1 MPSYAPGGGEPPLPP
16 HLDPRGRHRGG
27 RAVGSG
33 AGRIV
38 MTVMTLVS
46 ITLLIL
52 AGYAWYTF
60 RNVNEGVKRI
70 EVQVGVKP
78 SNAVQEYNGKDV
90 NILLVGNDDR
100 SSMTN
105 KEVHELHV
113 GRDGGSLAT
122 DTMMV
127 VHIPANGAKAQIISL
142 PRDAY
147 VNIPGF
153 GMNKLNAAY
162 VDGYNS
168 LNQSATADQRRT
180 AGANVLIHTISNLT
194 GLTIDHFVQV
204 SLIGFVKIS

>member
-1 MPSYAPGGGEPPLPP
+1 MSSYAPAGGEPPLPP

-27 RAVGSG
+27 RAIGSG
-33 AGRIV
+33 ASRIV

-60 RNVNEGVKRI
+60 RNVNAGVRRI

-122 DTMMV
+122 DTMMI
-127 VHIPANGAKAQIISL
+127 VHIPANGKKATLISL
-142 PRDAY
+142 PRDSW
-147 VNIPGF
+147 VNIKGQ
-153 GMNKLNAAY
+153 GMGKLNGAY
-162 VDGYNS
+162 
-168 LNQSATADQRRT
+168 AD
-180 AGANVLIHTISNLT
+180 SY
-194 GLTIDHFVQV
+194 
-204 SLIGFVKIS
+204 